1 MGGVPKRNKTVCYLR
16 RKQVSLNKSV
26 GCYMLQQIYVG
37 ELVGKLIYSCKN
49 IALIEVFLQALR
61 FSVEK
66 KKKKVF
72 YIYIYIHISFHLPG
86 SFRWKPGFWSVF
98 FSPVQ
103 THACRSR
110 YLYWSGHCSLYSRNE
125 SLFTTHRVLSLGS
138 ALSWAGRMGFPTCQ
152 LRVPVMSFQAL
163 VSKFL
168 FQLHVCKVL

>member
-16 RKQVSLNKSV
+16 GKQVSLNKSV

-37 ELVGKLIYSCKN
+37 ELVGKSIYSCKN
-49 IALIEVFLQALR
+49 IALTEVFLQALR
-61 FSVEK
+61 FSVGK
-66 KKKKVF
+66 KKKIF
-72 YIYIYIHISFHLPG
+72 YIYIHISFHLPG
-86 SFRWKPGFWSVF
+86 SFRWKPGFWSVL
-98 FSPVQ
+98 FSPMQ

-110 YLYWSGHCSLYSRNE
+110 CLYWSGHCSLQSRNE
-125 SLFTTHRVLSLGS
+125 SPFTTHRVLSLGS
-138 ALSWAGRMGFPTCQ
+138 ALSWAGCMGFPTCQ